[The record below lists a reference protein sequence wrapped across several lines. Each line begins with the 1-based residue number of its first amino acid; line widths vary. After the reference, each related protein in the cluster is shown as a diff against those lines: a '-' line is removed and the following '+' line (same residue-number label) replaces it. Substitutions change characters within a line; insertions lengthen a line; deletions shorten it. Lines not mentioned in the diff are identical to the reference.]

1 MSQSQTELDW
11 LRMELV
17 LAKQSAADA
26 LAELRAKKE
35 NSVQA
40 CAELKSTRESLTQAQ
55 AELESTRRELKKSW
69 ELEAVAWTQ
78 IQKGKEE
85 LESMFLF
92 STYLFALL
100 SSRVT
105 YA

>member
-40 CAELKSTRESLTQAQ
+40 CAELKSARESLTQAQ
-55 AELESTRRELKKSW
+55 VETEAVRCKLKRSW
-69 ELEAVAWTQ
+69 ELEAESKTQ
-78 IQKGKEE
+78 IQLLRRD
-85 LESMFLF
+85 LEGMLPILIYPF
-92 STYLFALL
+92 TL
-100 SSRVT
+100 SIS
-105 YA
+105 